1 MEQTMENLPIV
12 AVGAAFAIGW
22 FLVGLPQR
30 IAAEMVM
37 QLDEGRYE

>member
-1 MEQTMENLPIV
+1 MEHFAIV